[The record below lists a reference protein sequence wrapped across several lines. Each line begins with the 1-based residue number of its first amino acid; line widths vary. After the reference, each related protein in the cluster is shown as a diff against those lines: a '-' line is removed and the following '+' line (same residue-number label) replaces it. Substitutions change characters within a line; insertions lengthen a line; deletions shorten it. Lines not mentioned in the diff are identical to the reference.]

1 MLKKLRETINR
12 EQFFPSGLGLLV
24 NPFYFARKGLYTNI
38 RELGKHVDGVTLDV
52 GCGQKPYEKLF
63 RSSRYVGLEIDNPEN
78 RMTKKADFF
87 YDGTTFPFGDSSFD
101 SVVTNEV
108 LEHIFVPDV
117 FLREIHRVLRPGG
130 VLLMSVPFVWDEH
143 EQPLDYARY
152 SSFGLRSMLERNG
165 FAIQE
170 FRKSVNDIRVVFQLL
185 NAYVYKK
192 TMTKN
197 KYLNLFMTLIFMAP
211 VNVLGEIASKITP
224 VNDDLYL
231 DSIVLA
237 RKRDGETIRLPVGS

>member
-1 MLKKLRETINR
+1 MLRKLREAVNR
-12 EQFFPSGLGLLV
+12 EQFFPSWLGLLV

-38 RELGKHVDGVTLDV
+38 RELGKHVDGITLDV
-52 GCGQKPYEKLF
+52 GCGRKPYEKLF
-63 RSSRYVGLEIDNPEN
+63 RSSRYVGLEIDSPEN
-78 RMTKKADFF
+78 RETKTADFY

-101 SVVTNEV
+101 SVVVNEV
-108 LEHIFVPDV
+108 LEHVFVPDA
-117 FLREIHRVLRPGG
+117 FLREIHRVLHPGG
-130 VLLMSVPFVWDEH
+130 ALLMSVPFVWDEH

-192 TMTKN
+192 TVTKN
-197 KYLNLFMTLIFMAP
+197 NYLNLLMTLLFMAP
-211 VNVLGEIASKITP
+211 VNLLGEIASKITP
-224 VNDDLYL
+224 ANDDLYL
-231 DSIVLA
+231 DNIVLA
-237 RKRDGETIRLPVGS
+237 RKKGEAGPPPRP